1 MPKFSLGQTIGS
13 VSSKLGNALMQV
25 AQTTEARTNRAYDL
39 ARQGRLDAMAMQ
51 RIQMDHEMLTE
62 SRKRTADLLESQ
74 GHARGRAASDII
86 RSQAN
91 LGYTPQLAEG
101 QTLDE
106 FASALGTGQV
116 GEWAHDPKESG
127 AYRQQEELGDLATE
141 QAGERYEA
149 QTPQLLERAQTMGAA
164 GYTAAGQPI
173 TAPRETP
180 AWRDED
186 PRNYITMRGRR
197 FDNTPEGRA
206 AAKAWDQEFQQSQD
220 PWWMQ
225 GFGDLA
231 SQGGTPAVDAG
242 MEGGIGGVVGAV
254 PGTRISP
261 VQAQQ
266 VVDALNLAGDSE
278 EVAYAIEQGAGA
290 ADLAAQFGTR

>member
-164 GYTAAGQPI
+164 GYTATGQPI
-173 TAPRETP
+173 IEPRPLP
-180 AWRDED
+180 AD
-186 PRNYITMRGRR
+186 PDTYITQGGRR
-197 FDNTPEGRA
+197 FPNTPEGQA
-206 AAKAWDQEFQQSQD
+206 QALEWAEQVSD
-220 PWWMQ
+220 
-225 GFGDLA
+225 A
-231 SQGGTPAVDAG
+231 SGAMNLWQFLSGSAPAGGTPAVDAG
-242 MEGGIGGVVGAV
+242 MGTGTIGGVSGAV
-254 PGTRISP
+254 SGTVIGDEM
-261 VQAQQ
+261 AQQ
-266 VVDALNLAGDSE
+266 VIESLNLARGDASE
-278 EVAYAIEQGAGA
+278 IAYAISQGANEE
-290 ADLAAQFGTR
+290 DLIAEFGRNR

>member
-86 RSQAN
+86 RSQSH

-127 AYRQQEELGDLATE
+127 AYRQQEELGDLATT

-149 QTPQLLERAQTMGAA
+149 QTPQLLERAQTMGVA

-173 TAPRETP
+173 TAPRPLP
-180 AWRDED
+180 AD
-186 PRNYITMRGRR
+186 PKTYIDRFVRR
-197 FDNTPEGRA
+197 FPNTPEGIA
-206 AAKAWDQEFQQSQD
+206 QSLEWTEQVSEATAQSQD